1 MTNKKIEQIYENH
14 RRKRTQVLVV
24 MNENHSLLPEQKR
37 ILETE
42 YDEYQ
47 ILPVPADGWTLE
59 EMNSKVEEISTME
72 LHEGKYYLD
81 IVFVSP
87 IPYMIR
93 ELTRR
98 EVYFVNEYAEQTN
111 RFVRIF
117 HNDKRE
123 KKELPNGKIIQVV
136 AKEGWQLV

>member
-1 MTNKKIEQIYENH
+1 MTKKIEKIHEKH

-24 MNENHSLLPEQKR
+24 MNETHSLLPEQKR

-42 YDEYQ
+42 YDGYQ

-72 LHEGKYYLD
+72 LQEGKYYLD

-87 IPYMIR
+87 IPYMMR
-93 ELTRR
+93 ELTRK
-98 EVYFVNEYAEQTN
+98 EIFFSGEYAEQSN

-117 HNDKRE
+117 HNDRRE
-123 KKELPNGKIIQVV
+123 KKELPNGRIIQVV
-136 AKEGWQLV
+136 AQTGWQLV